1 MVREIWEIEISHE
14 GLNKYRHIRGTDK
27 YVVERK
33 AAEQQR
39 TWEEMWEKKQVAE
52 QKRREREQAA
62 NEKDKKK
69 QLALEKTKE
78 AQELLTD
85 IENILHHTIDID
97 DTIDWQSLIDNS
109 EYPVEKPATPEK
121 IPLPPPP
128 DIGFFKSL
136 IPGNKK
142 RKLEEWEEEKE
153 KVREKAK
160 DLEIEHKKAIQKWEK
175 DKEIYL
181 RKQAS
186 SNKKIQ
192 EQENAYFRK
201 DPNAIEDYCEMV
213 LSNSVYPETFPQDWD
228 LEYNSNNKILIVDYL
243 LPNHEQVPALKE
255 VKYIISRNEFKDV
268 LLSASVFNKMY
279 DSLLYQIP
287 IRTIHELYEADA
299 VKAIDSIVFNG
310 WVKSRDK
317 ATGQEVKPC
326 ILTVQASGD
335 EFLSIDLRHIEPKAC
350 FKKLKGIGSSKL
362 YSLTPVAP
370 IMQIDREDTRFVS
383 PYDVADDLDE
393 SVNLAAMDWQD
404 FEHLIREL
412 FEKEFAQ
419 SGGEV
424 KITRA
429 SRDAGVDAVA
439 FDPDPI
445 RGGKI
450 IVQAKRYTNVVG
462 VSAVRDL
469 YGTVVNEGA
478 TKGILV
484 TTADYGPDAYDFAK
498 GKPITLLNGG
508 NLLHLLEKHGHQ
520 ARIDIK
526 EAKKILAEQDD

>member
-243 LPNHEQVPALKE
+243 LPNHEQVP
-255 VKYIISRNEFKDV
+255 
-268 LLSASVFNKMY
+268 
-279 DSLLYQIP
+279 
-287 IRTIHELYEADA
+287 
-299 VKAIDSIVFNG
+299 
-310 WVKSRDK
+310 
-317 ATGQEVKPC
+317 
-326 ILTVQASGD
+326 
-335 EFLSIDLRHIEPKAC
+335 
-350 FKKLKGIGSSKL
+350 GS
-362 YSLTPVAP
+362 
-370 IMQIDREDTRFVS
+370 
-383 PYDVADDLDE
+383 
-393 SVNLAAMDWQD
+393 
-404 FEHLIREL
+404 
-412 FEKEFAQ
+412 
-419 SGGEV
+419 
-424 KITRA
+424 
-429 SRDAGVDAVA
+429 
-439 FDPDPI
+439 
-445 RGGKI
+445 
-450 IVQAKRYTNVVG
+450 
-462 VSAVRDL
+462 
-469 YGTVVNEGA
+469 
-478 TKGILV
+478 
-484 TTADYGPDAYDFAK
+484 
-498 GKPITLLNGG
+498 
-508 NLLHLLEKHGHQ
+508 
-520 ARIDIK
+520 
-526 EAKKILAEQDD
+526 